1 MRKIDKI
8 KQYVF
13 PYLLILPS
21 MVGIGLFVVY
31 PIIKVIILSF
41 YSTNMI
47 NPAKTKYV
55 GFENYIKM
63 FNKVMFKKAMVNT
76 SIYTLV
82 MIVVVL
88 ALSLLLAVWLGQ
100 KSSRINYICQM
111 AVFLPHII
119 SIVSVALIFV
129 QMMEP
134 NFGLFNSILVAL
146 NLPTS
151 RWLQSSDTA
160 LMSVL
165 LVSIWKS
172 VGYYTLIFI
181 AALQSVPRDIYEAA
195 ELDNAGKFKTF
206 YKITLPMI
214 SPQIF
219 FVVIVLTIGSFKVIE
234 TIRLM
239 TNGGPNNATTSL
251 VFYIYREVFNNTDIG
266 KGAAAGVVLM
276 VIVGIMTVL
285 YFSSLSKRV
294 HYR

>member
-1 MRKIDKI
+1 MKTSDKI
-8 KQYVF
+8 KEYIF

-21 MVGIGLFVVY
+21 MIGIGLFVVY

-55 GFENYIKM
+55 GFENYVKM

-76 SIYTLV
+76 SIYSIV
-82 MIVVVL
+82 MIVAVL
-88 ALSLLLAVWLGQ
+88 IISLLLAVWFGR
-100 KSSRINYICQM
+100 KSSKINNICQ
-111 AVFLPHII
+111 ASVFMPHII
-119 SIVSVALIFV
+119 SIVSVSLIFV

-181 AALQSVPRDIYEAA
+181 AALQSIPKDIYEAA

-206 YKITLPMI
+206 YRITLPMI

-239 TNGGPNNATTSL
+239 TNGGPNNSTTSL

-276 VIVGIMTVL
+276 VIVGLMTVL